1 MFHERM
7 KTCIFISFYSNNA
20 ECVKHML
27 YSVLGAVYLIY
38 HLIFQQSIE
47 WSDFN
52 LQHDGGELLQVG
64 LGLFLLQVG

>member
-7 KTCIFISFYSNNA
+7 KTCHSISFYSNNA
-20 ECVKHML
+20 ECVKRLL

-38 HLIFQQSIE
+38 HLIFQRSIV

-52 LQHDGGELLQVG
+52 LQHGGGDLLQVG